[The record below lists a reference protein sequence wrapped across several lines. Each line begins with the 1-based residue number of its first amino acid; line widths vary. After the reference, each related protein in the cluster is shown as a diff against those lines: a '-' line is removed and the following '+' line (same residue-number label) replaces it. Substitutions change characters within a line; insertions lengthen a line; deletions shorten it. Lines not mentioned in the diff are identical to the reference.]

1 MVDMT
6 PDSLNYSLH
15 TAFEFL
21 VKSAI
26 IGFCAA
32 VPVGPIGA
40 LCIRRSLA
48 YGRPIGLATGFGAAT
63 ADAVYGSVAAF
74 GLTAISG
81 FLVSQRSWIDLPG
94 GLLLCFLGVVTFLK
108 KPVEQD
114 TEIRS
119 GGLLWA
125 YLSSLFLTLTNPMT
139 ILSFMAI
146 YAVVGLGAPQD
157 YLSAIAL
164 VAGVFVGSAL
174 WWLLLSGI
182 VSLFRLRVSSSLMQA
197 INRVAGGI
205 IAAFGLYSVLRF
217 LFR

>member
-1 MVDMT
+1 MT
-6 PDSLNYSLH
+6 PDSLNNSLPM
-15 TAFEFL
+15 ALEFF

-32 VPVGPIGA
+32 IPVGPIGA

-48 YGRPIGLATGFGAAT
+48 YGRPIGLATGLGAAT
-63 ADAVYGSVAAF
+63 ADAVYGSIAAL
-74 GLTAISG
+74 GITAISS
-81 FLVSQRSWIDLPG
+81 FLVSQRAWIDLPG
-94 GLLLCFLGVVTFLK
+94 GLLLCGLGIHTFVS
-108 KPVEQD
+108 KPAEQH
-114 TEIRS
+114 EEVRG

-125 YLSSLFLTLTNPMT
+125 YLSSLFLTLTNPTT

-164 VAGVFVGSAL
+164 VAGVFAGSAL

-182 VSLFRLRVSSSLMQA
+182 VSLFRQRVSLGLMQA

-205 IAAFGLYSVLRF
+205 ITAFGLYTLLRF
-217 LFR
+217 FI